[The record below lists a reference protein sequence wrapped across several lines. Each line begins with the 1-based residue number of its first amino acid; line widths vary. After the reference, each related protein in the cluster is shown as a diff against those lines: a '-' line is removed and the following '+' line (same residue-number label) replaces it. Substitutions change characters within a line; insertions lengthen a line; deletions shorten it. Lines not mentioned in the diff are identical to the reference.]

1 MKKTAITGTKHPKCN
16 SSHRIDVDDVME
28 NLTDVLRK
36 IAKFSLESKE
46 EFEALVKSSLV
57 REQTD
62 EERNRRSK
70 ERKITS
76 LP

>member
-16 SSHRIDVDDVME
+16 SPHRIDVDDVME
-28 NLTDVLRK
+28 NLIEVLRK

-46 EFEALVKSSLV
+46 EFEALVKSSLSK
-57 REQTD
+57 EQTD